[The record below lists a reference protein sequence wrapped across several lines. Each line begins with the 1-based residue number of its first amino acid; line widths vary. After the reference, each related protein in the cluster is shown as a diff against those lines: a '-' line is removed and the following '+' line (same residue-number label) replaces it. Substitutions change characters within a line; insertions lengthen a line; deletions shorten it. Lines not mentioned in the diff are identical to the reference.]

1 VKPQAALW
9 RFLVATGVS
18 VVLLIV
24 VANEIRQPVA
34 GKTQTYAA
42 EFTDVSGLNSGA
54 DVRVRGVRVGK
65 VEALELNRSSDESS
79 VATVRFTLDNRF
91 SVVPTSRLAVKYQ
104 ALTGLRYVDVQNP
117 AEGGAVPNR
126 VTNVPTTMTQPSF
139 DITVLFNGLQ
149 PVLATLSPDDV
160 NTFTEN
166 AISFLQG
173 DGHGLE
179 PMVDSIHKLTEF
191 VSNREDVVATLVRNL
206 ATLADGVSGRSHYL
220 TQILDELNQ
229 PIEESLTVLDEYR
242 KSQVAGVDFTHTV
255 ARLLEA
261 GGIRPGIDIDR
272 ALDRA
277 FTNTYEAME
286 ALKRTPVILD
296 NLPPPPEDGVPI
308 PCAHGRA
315 QLPEAMDV
323 LLNGQRVVLCNK

>member
-1 VKPQAALW
+1 MKPKAALW
-9 RFLVATGVS
+9 RFLLAACVS

-24 VANEIRQPVA
+24 VANEVTQPVSV
-34 GKTQTYAA
+34 KTRAYNA
-42 EFTDVSGLNSGA
+42 EFTDVSGLNNGA

-65 VEALELNRSSDESS
+65 VEALELKRSGDGQSL
-79 VATVRFTLDNRF
+79 ATVRFTLDSHF

-117 AEGGAVPNR
+117 AEGDTVAHR

-149 PVLATLSPDDV
+149 PVLETLSPDDI

-166 AISFLQG
+166 TMAFLQG
-173 DGHGLE
+173 DGSGLE
-179 PMVDSIHKLTEF
+179 PMLRSIRKLTEF

-206 ATLADGVSGRSHYL
+206 ATVADGIRGRSQYL
-220 TQILDELNQ
+220 TQILDELKLPVEQ
-229 PIEESLTVLDEYR
+229 SLTVLDEYR
-242 KSQVAGVDFTHTV
+242 KSQVAGVDFTRAV
-255 ARLLEA
+255 VRLLA
-261 GGIRPGIDIDR
+261 AVGVRPGIDIDR

-277 FTNTYEAME
+277 FNNTYEAVE
-286 ALKRTPVILD
+286 ALKRTPVIWE
-296 NLPPPPEDGVPI
+296 NLPPPPEDGGPI

-315 QLPEAMDV
+315 QLPETMDV